1 MTLPEALDAGTVRAV
16 AMDLDRTILARDL
29 ELRPRL
35 IAAVEAIAAAGV
47 VPIVAT
53 GRMLRSS
60 RPFALQLGVTAPL
73 ICYQGA
79 LIADPQT
86 GEWLRHEP
94 MPVPLAR
101 EVIEACRK
109 RDQHC
114 NVYVDDELY
123 VDELNVYAL
132 EYARHAKLE
141 AHPVGDLERWLT
153 EPTTKIVVVG
163 EPELLD
169 ALQIE
174 LRAQFGDR
182 LFIAKSLPFF
192 LEVAQPGVS
201 KGSALEW
208 VCDRI
213 CASSRPTSSRSAT
226 APTTSSCCTT
236 PASAWPSRAPIRS
249 CSTRPMRPCPGPEHD
264 GVARFLG
271 SVDGSARRVDDR
283 READPLR
290 AGPRPRSAGA
300 PRRRRAGRRIPGA
313 GR

>member
-1 MTLPEALDAGTVRAV
+1 MTLPEALDPRAVRAV
-16 AMDLDRTILARDL
+16 AMDLDRTILPEAL
-29 ELRPRL
+29 KLRPRL
-35 IAAVEAIAAAGV
+35 IDAVRAVAAAGV

-60 RPFALQLGVTAPL
+60 LPFALQLGVTAPL

-86 GEWLRHEP
+86 GQWLRHEP

-141 AHPVGDLERWLT
+141 AHAVGDLERWLT

-174 LRAQFGDR
+174 LRAQFGNR

-213 CASSRPTSSRSAT
+213 SIEPAHVVSFGDGANDIELLRDAGFGVAIEGAEQILLDEADAT
-226 APTTSSCCTT
+226 V
-236 PASAWPSRAPIRS
+236 
-249 CSTRPMRPCPGPEHD
+249 PGPEHD
-264 GVARFLG
+264 GVACFLEAL
-271 SVDGSARRVDDR
+271 VSAR
-283 READPLR
+283 
-290 AGPRPRSAGA
+290 S
-300 PRRRRAGRRIPGA
+300 
-313 GR
+313 

>member
-1 MTLPEALDAGTVRAV
+1 MTLPAALDPNTVRAV
-16 AMDLDRTILARDL
+16 AMDLDRTILPETL

-35 IAAVEAIAAAGV
+35 IDAVRAAAAAGV

-79 LIADPQT
+79 LIADPQS

-141 AHPVGDLERWLT
+141 AHAVGDLERWLT

-213 CASSRPTSSRSAT
+213 SIEPTGVVSFGDGANDIELLRDAGFGVAIEGADQILLEEADAT
-226 APTTSSCCTT
+226 V
-236 PASAWPSRAPIRS
+236 
-249 CSTRPMRPCPGPEHD
+249 PGPEHD
-264 GVARFLG
+264 GVARFLEAL
-271 SVDGSARRVDDR
+271 VSAR
-283 READPLR
+283 
-290 AGPRPRSAGA
+290 S
-300 PRRRRAGRRIPGA
+300 
-313 GR
+313 

>member
-1 MTLPEALDAGTVRAV
+1 VTLPAALDASTVRAV
-16 AMDLDRTILARDL
+16 AMDLDRTILPETL

-35 IAAVEAIAAAGV
+35 IEAVKAVAAAGV

-60 RPFALQLGVTAPL
+60 LPFALQLGVTAPL

-141 AHPVGDLERWLT
+141 AHAVGDLVRWLT
-153 EPTTKIVVVG
+153 QPTTKIVVVG

-174 LRAQFGDR
+174 LRAQFGER

-192 LEVAQPGVS
+192 LEAAQPGVS

-213 CASSRPTSSRSAT
+213 SIEPAHVVSFGDGANDIELLRDAGFGVALEGADQILLDEADAT
-226 APTTSSCCTT
+226 V
-236 PASAWPSRAPIRS
+236 
-249 CSTRPMRPCPGPEHD
+249 PGPEHD
-264 GVARFLG
+264 GVARFLEAL
-271 SVDGSARRVDDR
+271 VSAR
-283 READPLR
+283 
-290 AGPRPRSAGA
+290 S
-300 PRRRRAGRRIPGA
+300 
-313 GR
+313 

>member
-1 MTLPEALDAGTVRAV
+1 VTLPDGLDSRAVRAI
-16 AMDLDRTILARDL
+16 AMDLDRTILGESL

-35 IAAVEAIAAAGV
+35 IDAVASVAAAGIT
-47 VPIVAT
+47 PIVAT

-79 LIADPQT
+79 LIADPVS

-101 EVIEACRK
+101 EVIEACK
-109 RDQHC
+109 RREQHC

-123 VDELNVYAL
+123 VDELNMYAL

-141 AHPVGDLERWLT
+141 AHAVGDLERWLR

-169 ALQIE
+169 ELQDE
-174 LRAQFGDR
+174 LRTQFDGR

-192 LEVAQPGVS
+192 LECAQPGVS

-208 VCDRI
+208 VCARI
-213 CASSRPTSSRSAT
+213 GVD
-226 APTTSSCCTT
+226 
-236 PASAWPSRAPIRS
+236 PASVVAFGDGANDVELLRDAGFGVAIDTADAALLEFARATVPS
-249 CSTRPMRPCPGPEHD
+249 PEQD
-264 GVARFLG
+264 GVAQFL
-271 SVDGSARRVDDR
+271 
-283 READPLR
+283 EALV
-290 AGPRPRSAGA
+290 S
-300 PRRRRAGRRIPGA
+300 GR
-313 GR
+313 

>member
-1 MTLPEALDAGTVRAV
+1 MTLPEALDPRAVRAV
-16 AMDLDRTILARDL
+16 AMDLDRTILPETL

-35 IAAVEAIAAAGV
+35 VDAVQAVAGAGV

-79 LIADPQT
+79 LIADPQS

-141 AHPVGDLERWLT
+141 AHPVGDLERWLS

-213 CASSRPTSSRSAT
+213 SIEPAQVVSFGDGANDIELLRDAGFGVAIEGADRILLDEADAT
-226 APTTSSCCTT
+226 V
-236 PASAWPSRAPIRS
+236 
-249 CSTRPMRPCPGPEHD
+249 PGPEHD
-264 GVARFLG
+264 GVARFLEAL
-271 SVDGSARRVDDR
+271 VSAR
-283 READPLR
+283 
-290 AGPRPRSAGA
+290 S
-300 PRRRRAGRRIPGA
+300 
-313 GR
+313 

>member
-1 MTLPEALDAGTVRAV
+1 VTLPEALDPRAVHAV
-16 AMDLDRTILARDL
+16 AMDLDRTILPETL

-35 IAAVEAIAAAGV
+35 IEAVQAVAAAGV

-79 LIADPQT
+79 LIADPQS

-141 AHPVGDLERWLT
+141 AHPVGDLERWLS

-213 CASSRPTSSRSAT
+213 SIEPAHVVSFGDGANDIELLRDAGFGVAIEGADQILLDEADAT
-226 APTTSSCCTT
+226 V
-236 PASAWPSRAPIRS
+236 
-249 CSTRPMRPCPGPEHD
+249 PGPEHD
-264 GVARFLG
+264 GVARFLEAL
-271 SVDGSARRVDDR
+271 VSAR
-283 READPLR
+283 
-290 AGPRPRSAGA
+290 S
-300 PRRRRAGRRIPGA
+300 
-313 GR
+313 

>member
-1 MTLPEALDAGTVRAV
+1 VTLPEALDANTVRAV
-16 AMDLDRTILARDL
+16 AMDLDRTILPETL

-35 IAAVEAIAAAGV
+35 IDAVRAVAAAGV

-60 RPFALQLGVTAPL
+60 LPFALELGVTAPL

-141 AHPVGDLERWLT
+141 AHAVGDLERWLT
-153 EPTTKIVVVG
+153 QPTTKIVVVG

-213 CASSRPTSSRSAT
+213 SIEPAHVVSFGDGANDIELLRDAGFGVAIEGADQILLDEADAT
-226 APTTSSCCTT
+226 V
-236 PASAWPSRAPIRS
+236 
-249 CSTRPMRPCPGPEHD
+249 PGPEHD
-264 GVARFLG
+264 GVARFLEAL
-271 SVDGSARRVDDR
+271 VSAR
-283 READPLR
+283 
-290 AGPRPRSAGA
+290 S
-300 PRRRRAGRRIPGA
+300 
-313 GR
+313 

>member
-1 MTLPEALDAGTVRAV
+1 VTLPAALDHRAVRAV
-16 AMDLDRTILARDL
+16 AMDLDRTILPETL

-35 IAAVEAIAAAGV
+35 IEAVRAVAAAGV

-60 RPFALQLGVTAPL
+60 RPFAQQLGVTAPL

-79 LIADPQT
+79 LVADPQS

-141 AHPVGDLERWLT
+141 AHAVGDLERWLT

-169 ALQIE
+169 TLQIE

-201 KGSALEW
+201 KGRALEW

-213 CASSRPTSSRSAT
+213 AIEPAHVVAFGDGANDIELLRDAGFGVAIEGADQILLDEADAT
-226 APTTSSCCTT
+226 V
-236 PASAWPSRAPIRS
+236 
-249 CSTRPMRPCPGPEHD
+249 PGPEHD
-264 GVARFLG
+264 GVARFLEAL
-271 SVDGSARRVDDR
+271 VSAR
-283 READPLR
+283 
-290 AGPRPRSAGA
+290 S
-300 PRRRRAGRRIPGA
+300 
-313 GR
+313 

>member
-1 MTLPEALDAGTVRAV
+1 MTLPEALDATTVRAV
-16 AMDLDRTILARDL
+16 AMDLDRTILPETL

-35 IAAVEAIAAAGV
+35 IEAVKAVAAAGV

-123 VDELNVYAL
+123 VDELNSYAL

-153 EPTTKIVVVG
+153 QPTTKIVVVG

-169 ALQIE
+169 ELQIE
-174 LRAQFGDR
+174 LRAQFGER

-213 CASSRPTSSRSAT
+213 SIAPARVVSFGDGANDIELLRDAGFGVAIDGADQALLDEADAT
-226 APTTSSCCTT
+226 V
-236 PASAWPSRAPIRS
+236 
-249 CSTRPMRPCPGPEHD
+249 PGPEQD
-264 GVARFLG
+264 GVAQFLEAL
-271 SVDGSARRVDDR
+271 VSAR
-283 READPLR
+283 
-290 AGPRPRSAGA
+290 S
-300 PRRRRAGRRIPGA
+300 
-313 GR
+313 

>member
-1 MTLPEALDAGTVRAV
+1 VTLPAALDAGTVRAV
-16 AMDLDRTILARDL
+16 AMDLDRTILPETL

-35 IAAVEAIAAAGV
+35 IEAVKRIAAAGV

-153 EPTTKIVVVG
+153 QPTTKIVVVG

-174 LRAQFGDR
+174 LRAQFGER

-213 CASSRPTSSRSAT
+213 SIDPTRVVSFGDGANDIELLRDAGFGVAIEGADQALLDEADAT
-226 APTTSSCCTT
+226 V
-236 PASAWPSRAPIRS
+236 PS
-249 CSTRPMRPCPGPEHD
+249 PEQD
-264 GVARFLG
+264 GVARFLEAL
-271 SVDGSARRVDDR
+271 VSAR
-283 READPLR
+283 
-290 AGPRPRSAGA
+290 S
-300 PRRRRAGRRIPGA
+300 
-313 GR
+313 

>member
-1 MTLPEALDAGTVRAV
+1 VTLPEALDANTVRAV
-16 AMDLDRTILARDL
+16 AMDLDRTILPETL

-35 IAAVEAIAAAGV
+35 IDAVRAVAAAGV

-60 RPFALQLGVTAPL
+60 LPFALELGVTAPL

-86 GEWLRHEP
+86 GQWLRHEP

-141 AHPVGDLERWLT
+141 AHAVGDLERWLT

-169 ALQIE
+169 TLQIE

-213 CASSRPTSSRSAT
+213 SIEPAHVVSFGDGANDVELLRDAGFGVAIEGADQILLDEADAT
-226 APTTSSCCTT
+226 V
-236 PASAWPSRAPIRS
+236 
-249 CSTRPMRPCPGPEHD
+249 PGPEHD
-264 GVARFLG
+264 GVARFLEAL
-271 SVDGSARRVDDR
+271 VSAR
-283 READPLR
+283 
-290 AGPRPRSAGA
+290 S
-300 PRRRRAGRRIPGA
+300 
-313 GR
+313 

>member
-1 MTLPEALDAGTVRAV
+1 VTLPEALDATTVRAV
-16 AMDLDRTILARDL
+16 AMDLDRTILPETL

-35 IAAVEAIAAAGV
+35 IDAVRAVAAAGV

-60 RPFALQLGVTAPL
+60 RPFALQMGVTAPL

-141 AHPVGDLERWLT
+141 AHPVGDLVRWLT
-153 EPTTKIVVVG
+153 QPTTKIVVVG

-169 ALQIE
+169 ELQIE
-174 LRAQFGDR
+174 LRAQFGER

-213 CASSRPTSSRSAT
+213 SIAPARVVSFGDGANDIELLRDAGFGVAIEGSDQILLDEAEAT
-226 APTTSSCCTT
+226 V
-236 PASAWPSRAPIRS
+236 
-249 CSTRPMRPCPGPEHD
+249 PGPEHD
-264 GVARFLG
+264 GVARFLEAL
-271 SVDGSARRVDDR
+271 VSAR
-283 READPLR
+283 
-290 AGPRPRSAGA
+290 S
-300 PRRRRAGRRIPGA
+300 
-313 GR
+313 

>member
-1 MTLPEALDAGTVRAV
+1 MTLPEALDANTVRAV
-16 AMDLDRTILARDL
+16 AMDLDRTILPETL

-35 IAAVEAIAAAGV
+35 IDAVRSVAAADV

-60 RPFALQLGVTAPL
+60 LPFALELGVTAPL

-86 GEWLRHEP
+86 GQWLRHEP

-123 VDELNVYAL
+123 VDELNAYAL

-169 ALQIE
+169 TLQVE

-213 CASSRPTSSRSAT
+213 SIEPAHVVSFGDGANDIELLRDAGFGVAVEGADQILLDEADAT
-226 APTTSSCCTT
+226 V
-236 PASAWPSRAPIRS
+236 
-249 CSTRPMRPCPGPEHD
+249 PGPEHD
-264 GVARFLG
+264 GVARFLEAL
-271 SVDGSARRVDDR
+271 VSAR
-283 READPLR
+283 
-290 AGPRPRSAGA
+290 S
-300 PRRRRAGRRIPGA
+300 
-313 GR
+313 

>member
-1 MTLPEALDAGTVRAV
+1 MTLPEALDPRAVRAV
-16 AMDLDRTILARDL
+16 AMDLDRTILPETL

-35 IAAVEAIAAAGV
+35 VDAVQAVAGAGV

-79 LIADPQT
+79 LIADPQS

-141 AHPVGDLERWLT
+141 AHAVGDLERWLT

-213 CASSRPTSSRSAT
+213 SIEPAHVVSFGDGANDIELLRDAGFGVAIEGADQILLDEADAT
-226 APTTSSCCTT
+226 V
-236 PASAWPSRAPIRS
+236 
-249 CSTRPMRPCPGPEHD
+249 PGPEHD
-264 GVARFLG
+264 GVARFLEAL
-271 SVDGSARRVDDR
+271 VSAR
-283 READPLR
+283 
-290 AGPRPRSAGA
+290 S
-300 PRRRRAGRRIPGA
+300 
-313 GR
+313 

>member
-1 MTLPEALDAGTVRAV
+1 
-16 AMDLDRTILARDL
+16 
-29 ELRPRL
+29 
-35 IAAVEAIAAAGV
+35 
-47 VPIVAT
+47 
-53 GRMLRSS
+53 
-60 RPFALQLGVTAPL
+60 VTAPL

-86 GEWLRHEP
+86 GQWLRHEP

-141 AHPVGDLERWLT
+141 AHAVGDLERWLT

-213 CASSRPTSSRSAT
+213 SIEPAHVVSFGDGANDVELLRDAGFGVAIEGADQILLHEADAT
-226 APTTSSCCTT
+226 V
-236 PASAWPSRAPIRS
+236 R
-249 CSTRPMRPCPGPEHD
+249 GPEHD
-264 GVARFLG
+264 GVARFLEAL
-271 SVDGSARRVDDR
+271 VSAR
-283 READPLR
+283 
-290 AGPRPRSAGA
+290 S
-300 PRRRRAGRRIPGA
+300 
-313 GR
+313 

>member
-1 MTLPEALDAGTVRAV
+1 MTLPEALDPRAVRAV
-16 AMDLDRTILARDL
+16 AMDLDRTILPETL

-35 IAAVEAIAAAGV
+35 IEAVQAVTASGV

-60 RPFALQLGVTAPL
+60 LPFALQLGVTAPL

-141 AHPVGDLERWLT
+141 AHAVGDLERWLT

-213 CASSRPTSSRSAT
+213 SIEPAQVVSFGDGANDIELLRDAGFGVAIEGADQILLDEADAT
-226 APTTSSCCTT
+226 V
-236 PASAWPSRAPIRS
+236 
-249 CSTRPMRPCPGPEHD
+249 PGPEHD
-264 GVARFLG
+264 GVARFLEAL
-271 SVDGSARRVDDR
+271 VSAR
-283 READPLR
+283 
-290 AGPRPRSAGA
+290 S
-300 PRRRRAGRRIPGA
+300 
-313 GR
+313 

>member
-1 MTLPEALDAGTVRAV
+1 VTLPETLDANTVRAV
-16 AMDLDRTILARDL
+16 AMDLDRTILPETL

-35 IAAVEAIAAAGV
+35 IDAVRAVAAADV
-47 VPIVAT
+47 LPIVAT

-60 RPFALQLGVTAPL
+60 LPFALELGVTAPL

-86 GEWLRHEP
+86 GQWLRHEP

-141 AHPVGDLERWLT
+141 AHAVGDLERWLT

-169 ALQIE
+169 TLQIE

-213 CASSRPTSSRSAT
+213 SIEPAHVVSFGDGANDIELLRDSGFGVAVEGADQILLDEADAT
-226 APTTSSCCTT
+226 V
-236 PASAWPSRAPIRS
+236 
-249 CSTRPMRPCPGPEHD
+249 PGPEHD
-264 GVARFLG
+264 GVARFLEAL
-271 SVDGSARRVDDR
+271 VSAR
-283 READPLR
+283 
-290 AGPRPRSAGA
+290 S
-300 PRRRRAGRRIPGA
+300 
-313 GR
+313 

>member
-1 MTLPEALDAGTVRAV
+1 VTLPKALDPNTVRAV
-16 AMDLDRTILARDL
+16 AMDLDRTILPETL

-35 IAAVEAIAAAGV
+35 IDAVRAVAAAGV

-60 RPFALQLGVTAPL
+60 LPFALELGVTAPL

-86 GEWLRHEP
+86 GQWLRHEP

-114 NVYVDDELY
+114 NLYVDDELY

-213 CASSRPTSSRSAT
+213 SIEPAHVVSFGDGANDVELLRDAGLGVAIEGADQILLDEADAT
-226 APTTSSCCTT
+226 V
-236 PASAWPSRAPIRS
+236 
-249 CSTRPMRPCPGPEHD
+249 PGPEHD
-264 GVARFLG
+264 GVARFLEAL
-271 SVDGSARRVDDR
+271 VSAR
-283 READPLR
+283 
-290 AGPRPRSAGA
+290 S
-300 PRRRRAGRRIPGA
+300 
-313 GR
+313 

>member
-1 MTLPEALDAGTVRAV
+1 MTLSEALDANTVRAV
-16 AMDLDRTILARDL
+16 AMDLDRTILPETL

-35 IAAVEAIAAAGV
+35 IDAVRAAAAAGV

-60 RPFALQLGVTAPL
+60 LPFALELGVTAPL

-79 LIADPQT
+79 LIADPQS

-141 AHPVGDLERWLT
+141 AHAVGDLERWLT

-169 ALQIE
+169 TLQIE

-213 CASSRPTSSRSAT
+213 SIEPAHVVSFGDGANDIELLRDSGFGVAVEGADQILLDEADAT
-226 APTTSSCCTT
+226 V
-236 PASAWPSRAPIRS
+236 
-249 CSTRPMRPCPGPEHD
+249 PGPEHD
-264 GVARFLG
+264 GVARFLEAL
-271 SVDGSARRVDDR
+271 VSAR
-283 READPLR
+283 
-290 AGPRPRSAGA
+290 S
-300 PRRRRAGRRIPGA
+300 
-313 GR
+313 

>member
-1 MTLPEALDAGTVRAV
+1 VTLPAALDAGTVRAV
-16 AMDLDRTILARDL
+16 AMDLDRTILPDTL

-35 IAAVEAIAAAGV
+35 IDAVRAVAAAGV

-60 RPFALQLGVTAPL
+60 RPFALELDVTAPL

-79 LIADPQT
+79 LIADPQS

-141 AHPVGDLERWLT
+141 AHAVGDLEQWLT
-153 EPTTKIVVVG
+153 YPTTKIVVVG

-174 LRAQFGDR
+174 LRAQFGER

-213 CASSRPTSSRSAT
+213 SIEPGHVVSFGDGANDIELLRDAGFGVAIEGADQILLDEAEAT
-226 APTTSSCCTT
+226 V
-236 PASAWPSRAPIRS
+236 
-249 CSTRPMRPCPGPEHD
+249 PGPEHD
-264 GVARFLG
+264 GVARFLEAL
-271 SVDGSARRVDDR
+271 VSAR
-283 READPLR
+283 
-290 AGPRPRSAGA
+290 S
-300 PRRRRAGRRIPGA
+300 
-313 GR
+313 

>member
-1 MTLPEALDAGTVRAV
+1 VTLPSALDASSVRAV
-16 AMDLDRTILARDL
+16 AMDLDRTILPDTL

-35 IAAVEAIAAAGV
+35 IEAVRAVAALGV

-60 RPFALQLGVTAPL
+60 LPFALQLGVTAPL

-101 EVIEACRK
+101 EVIEACSK

-141 AHPVGDLERWLT
+141 AHAVGDLVRWLT
-153 EPTTKIVVVG
+153 HPTTKIVVVG

-174 LRAQFGDR
+174 LRAQFGER

-213 CASSRPTSSRSAT
+213 SIEPGRVVSFGDGANDIELLRDAGFGVAIEGADQILLDEAEAT
-226 APTTSSCCTT
+226 V
-236 PASAWPSRAPIRS
+236 
-249 CSTRPMRPCPGPEHD
+249 PGPEHD
-264 GVARFLG
+264 GVARFLEAL
-271 SVDGSARRVDDR
+271 VSAR
-283 READPLR
+283 
-290 AGPRPRSAGA
+290 S
-300 PRRRRAGRRIPGA
+300 
-313 GR
+313 

>member
-1 MTLPEALDAGTVRAV
+1 MTLPVALDAGTVRAV
-16 AMDLDRTILARDL
+16 AMDLDRTILPETL

-35 IAAVEAIAAAGV
+35 IAAVKAIAAAGV

-79 LIADPQT
+79 LIADPQS

-153 EPTTKIVVVG
+153 QPTTKIVVVG

-169 ALQIE
+169 ALQVE

-213 CASSRPTSSRSAT
+213 SIEPACVVSFGDGANDIELLRDAGFGVAIEGADQILLDEAEAT
-226 APTTSSCCTT
+226 V
-236 PASAWPSRAPIRS
+236 
-249 CSTRPMRPCPGPEHD
+249 PGPEHD
-264 GVARFLG
+264 GVARFLEAL
-271 SVDGSARRVDDR
+271 VSAR
-283 READPLR
+283 
-290 AGPRPRSAGA
+290 S
-300 PRRRRAGRRIPGA
+300 
-313 GR
+313 

>member
-1 MTLPEALDAGTVRAV
+1 MTLPEALDPRAVRAV
-16 AMDLDRTILARDL
+16 AMDLDRTILPESL

-35 IAAVEAIAAAGV
+35 VDAVQAVAGAGV

-141 AHPVGDLERWLT
+141 AHPVGDLERWLS

-213 CASSRPTSSRSAT
+213 SIEPAHVVSFGDGANDIELLRDAGFGVAIEGADQILLDEADAT
-226 APTTSSCCTT
+226 V
-236 PASAWPSRAPIRS
+236 
-249 CSTRPMRPCPGPEHD
+249 PGPEHD
-264 GVARFLG
+264 GVARFLEAL
-271 SVDGSARRVDDR
+271 VSAR
-283 READPLR
+283 
-290 AGPRPRSAGA
+290 S
-300 PRRRRAGRRIPGA
+300 
-313 GR
+313 

>member
-1 MTLPEALDAGTVRAV
+1 MTLPEALDANTVRAV
-16 AMDLDRTILARDL
+16 AMDLDRTILPETL

-35 IAAVEAIAAAGV
+35 IDAVRAVAAGGV

-60 RPFALQLGVTAPL
+60 LPFALQLGVTAPL

-86 GEWLRHEP
+86 GQWLRHEP

-141 AHPVGDLERWLT
+141 AHAVGDLERWLS

-169 ALQIE
+169 TLQIE

-213 CASSRPTSSRSAT
+213 SIEPAHVVSFGDGANDIELLRDAGFGVAIEGADQILLDEADAT
-226 APTTSSCCTT
+226 V
-236 PASAWPSRAPIRS
+236 
-249 CSTRPMRPCPGPEHD
+249 PGPEHD
-264 GVARFLG
+264 GVARFLEAL
-271 SVDGSARRVDDR
+271 VSAR
-283 READPLR
+283 
-290 AGPRPRSAGA
+290 S
-300 PRRRRAGRRIPGA
+300 
-313 GR
+313 

>member
-1 MTLPEALDAGTVRAV
+1 MSLPAALDAGTVRAV
-16 AMDLDRTILARDL
+16 AMDLDRTILPETL

-35 IAAVEAIAAAGV
+35 IAAVKAVAAAGV

-79 LIADPQT
+79 LIADPQS

-153 EPTTKIVVVG
+153 QPTTKIVVVG

-208 VCDRI
+208 VCERI
-213 CASSRPTSSRSAT
+213 SID
-226 APTTSSCCTT
+226 
-236 PASAWPSRAPIRS
+236 PASVVSFGDGANDIELLRDAGFGVAIEGADQILLDEAEA
-249 CSTRPMRPCPGPEHD
+249 TVPGPEQD
-264 GVARFLG
+264 GVAHFLEAL
-271 SVDGSARRVDDR
+271 VSAR
-283 READPLR
+283 
-290 AGPRPRSAGA
+290 S
-300 PRRRRAGRRIPGA
+300 
-313 GR
+313 

>member
-1 MTLPEALDAGTVRAV
+1 MTLPEALDATTVRAV
-16 AMDLDRTILARDL
+16 AMDLDRTILPETL

-35 IAAVEAIAAAGV
+35 IDAVRAVAAAGV

-60 RPFALQLGVTAPL
+60 RPFALQMGVTAPL

-141 AHPVGDLERWLT
+141 AHPVGDLVRWLT
-153 EPTTKIVVVG
+153 QPTTKIVVVG

-169 ALQIE
+169 ELQVE
-174 LRAQFGDR
+174 LRAQFGER

-192 LEVAQPGVS
+192 LECAQPGVS
-201 KGSALEW
+201 KGSALHW
-208 VCDRI
+208 VCDRLSI
-213 CASSRPTSSRSAT
+213 DPAT
-226 APTTSSCCTT
+226 VVGFGDGANDVELLEEAGYGVAIETADAALLPH
-236 PASAWPSRAPIRS
+236 ARATVP
-249 CSTRPMRPCPGPEHD
+249 PPEQD
-264 GVARFLG
+264 GVAAFLEAL
-271 SVDGSARRVDDR
+271 VSAR
-283 READPLR
+283 
-290 AGPRPRSAGA
+290 S
-300 PRRRRAGRRIPGA
+300 
-313 GR
+313 

>member
-1 MTLPEALDAGTVRAV
+1 VTLPAALDQSAVRAV
-16 AMDLDRTILARDL
+16 AMDLDRTILPETL

-35 IAAVEAIAAAGV
+35 IEAVRAVAAAGV

-60 RPFALQLGVTAPL
+60 RPFAQQLGVTAPL

-79 LIADPQT
+79 LVADPQS

-101 EVIEACRK
+101 EVIKACRK

-141 AHPVGDLERWLT
+141 AHAVGDLERWLT
-153 EPTTKIVVVG
+153 QPTTKIVVVG

-213 CASSRPTSSRSAT
+213 AIEPAHVVAFGDGANDIELLRDAGFGVAIEGADQILLDEADAT
-226 APTTSSCCTT
+226 V
-236 PASAWPSRAPIRS
+236 
-249 CSTRPMRPCPGPEHD
+249 PGPEHD
-264 GVARFLG
+264 GVARFLEAL
-271 SVDGSARRVDDR
+271 VSAR
-283 READPLR
+283 
-290 AGPRPRSAGA
+290 S
-300 PRRRRAGRRIPGA
+300 
-313 GR
+313 

>member
-1 MTLPEALDAGTVRAV
+1 MTLPEGLDAGAVRAV
-16 AMDLDRTILARDL
+16 AMDLDRTILGESL

-35 IAAVEAIAAAGV
+35 IEAVKSAAAAGIT
-47 VPIVAT
+47 PIVAT

-60 RPFALQLGVTAPL
+60 RPYALQLGVTAPL

-79 LIADPQT
+79 LIADPVS

-101 EVIEACRK
+101 EVIEACK
-109 RDQHC
+109 RRQQHC

-123 VDELNVYAL
+123 VEELNMYAL

-141 AHPVGDLERWLT
+141 AHAVGDLERWLN

-169 ALQIE
+169 ELQVE
-174 LRAQFGDR
+174 LRAQFDSR

-192 LEVAQPGVS
+192 LECAQPGVS

-208 VCDRI
+208 VCGRI
-213 CASSRPTSSRSAT
+213 GIDPATVVAFGDGANDIELLHDAGFGVAIESAGEELLEHARAT
-226 APTTSSCCTT
+226 V
-236 PASAWPSRAPIRS
+236 PS
-249 CSTRPMRPCPGPEHD
+249 PEQD
-264 GVARFLG
+264 GVARFIEAL
-271 SVDGSARRVDDR
+271 VSAR
-283 READPLR
+283 
-290 AGPRPRSAGA
+290 S
-300 PRRRRAGRRIPGA
+300 
-313 GR
+313 

>member
-1 MTLPEALDAGTVRAV
+1 
-16 AMDLDRTILARDL
+16 MDLDRTILPETL

-35 IAAVEAIAAAGV
+35 IEAVKTVAAAGV

-141 AHPVGDLERWLT
+141 AHAVGDLERWLT
-153 EPTTKIVVVG
+153 QPTTKIVVVG

-169 ALQIE
+169 TLQIE

-213 CASSRPTSSRSAT
+213 SIEPAHVVSFGDGANDIELLRDAGFGVAIEGADQILLDEAEAT
-226 APTTSSCCTT
+226 V
-236 PASAWPSRAPIRS
+236 
-249 CSTRPMRPCPGPEHD
+249 PGPEHD
-264 GVARFLG
+264 GVARFLEAL
-271 SVDGSARRVDDR
+271 VSAR
-283 READPLR
+283 
-290 AGPRPRSAGA
+290 S
-300 PRRRRAGRRIPGA
+300 
-313 GR
+313 